1 MTELSAVPP
10 HVPTHLVRDFDFAAI
25 PGAHDD
31 VHLAW
36 QRLHDGPRLFWSP
49 HYGGHWVATRADDIE
64 RIQTDH
70 RVFSHREFS
79 LPRGYK
85 PFPFVPLE
93 ADPPEH
99 ADYRRVIAPFFS
111 PVVVAKLESQVREL
125 TISLI
130 ESFKPRGSCEF
141 VAEFARHLPVTVFLG
156 MIDLPLAE
164 RERFIAWGEVMTRAT
179 SSKEKQD
186 VLRQTVEYLSRFI
199 AERTAS
205 PKDDLISRVVKAEV
219 NGRPVRQD
227 EVLGMTTLLF
237 FGGLDTVASML
248 SFVARFLARNPSHRR
263 QLIDDPKLIPGAIEE
278 FLRRHGLSNTVR
290 ILNEDAE
297 LGGVQLKKDDIIMVP
312 ISLHGLDERR
322 FPDALSLDFKRKP
335 VHATFGNGPHRCPG
349 SNLARTEV
357 RVFLEEWLKRIPE
370 FEITPGEQSRTA
382 TGAVNTVTYLPLSWP
397 LTDRGTTD
405 KR

>member
-1 MTELSAVPP
+1 MQIMGRSGPLSISKPAFGLRLAHSAFVGHASP
-10 HVPTHLVRDFDFAAI
+10 VPTSML
-25 PGAHDD
+25 
-31 VHLAW
+31 
-36 QRLHDGPRLFWSP
+36 
-49 HYGGHWVATRADDIE
+49 
-64 RIQTDH
+64 
-70 RVFSHREFS
+70 
-79 LPRGYK
+79 
-85 PFPFVPLE
+85 
-93 ADPPEH
+93 
-99 ADYRRVIAPFFS
+99 
-111 PVVVAKLESQVREL
+111 REL
-125 TISLI
+125 RSAKHSSGVSIGTPCALI
-130 ESFKPRGSCEF
+130 VPNSQNIADAILCAPSDGRPGNELDGDMGIT
-141 VAEFARHLPVTVFLG
+141 VAEQALLG
-156 MIDLPLAE
+156 
-164 RERFIAWGEVMTRAT
+164 
-179 SSKEKQD
+179 
-186 VLRQTVEYLSRFI
+186 
-199 AERTAS
+199 
-205 PKDDLISRVVKAEV
+205 LISRVVKAEV

-248 SFVARFLARNPSHRR
+248 SFVARFLARNASHRR

-312 ISLHGLDERR
+312 ISLHGMDERR

-397 LTDRGTTD
+397 VDGSM
-405 KR
+405 